1 MVIVMMGP
9 AGAGKSTVGTAL
21 AQRLEWA
28 FVDADEHHPPANIA
42 KMERGLPLD
51 DSDRVGWLAT
61 LHAIVARAIDRREP
75 LVLAC
80 SALTARHRELIADDL
95 RSVRFVYLK
104 TSPVVLRARLADR
117 RGHFA
122 KADLL
127 DSQLAVF
134 EEPGADALTLDGA
147 ADIDTIVG
155 HIRLEFGV

>member
-1 MVIVMMGP
+1 
-9 AGAGKSTVGTAL
+9 
-21 AQRLEWA
+21 
-28 FVDADEHHPPANIA
+28 
-42 KMERGLPLD
+42 
-51 DSDRVGWLAT
+51 VGWLAT
-61 LHAIVARAIDRREP
+61 LHAIVARAIDRRES

-80 SALTARHRELIADDL
+80 SALTGRHRELIADDL
-95 RSVRFVYLK
+95 RPVRFVYLK
-104 TSPVVLRARLADR
+104 TSPGVLRARLAGR

>member
-9 AGAGKSTVGTAL
+9 AGAGKSTVGAAL
-21 AQRLEWA
+21 AERLGWA
-28 FVDADEHHPPANIA
+28 FVDADEHHPLANIA

-61 LHAIVARAIDRREP
+61 LHAIVARAIDRRES

-80 SALTARHRELIADDL
+80 SALTGRHRELIADDL

-104 TSPVVLRARLADR
+104 TSPGVLRARLAAR

-122 KADLL
+122 
-127 DSQLAVF
+127 
-134 EEPGADALTLDGA
+134 
-147 ADIDTIVG
+147 
-155 HIRLEFGV
+155 